1 MLEATFLGY
10 RKGAFTGASGDKKG
24 VFELACS
31 GTLFLDEIGDLPLES
46 QGVLL
51 RILEEKRLLPLG
63 GTSEVEVNVRL
74 ITATNKNLWKM
85 AKEGTF
91 REDLLFRLQGIYGY
105 DRSSQGDD
113 GGCCGNSG
121 CFVEREKGRPFA

>member
-1 MLEATFLGY
+1 
-10 RKGAFTGASGDKKG
+10 
-24 VFELACS
+24 
-31 GTLFLDEIGDLPLES
+31 

-91 REDLLFRLQGIYGY
+91 REDLLFRLQE
-105 DRSSQGDD
+105 
-113 GGCCGNSG
+113 
-121 CFVEREKGRPFA
+121 FTVTTVPLREMMED

>member
-1 MLEATFLGY
+1 MWLCTCISIRPVGIRLSFLFNCASSNPGLLEATFLGY

-46 QGVLL
+46 PGVLL

-74 ITATNKNLWKM
+74 ITATNKKSLENG
-85 AKEGTF
+85 EG
-91 REDLLFRLQGIYGY
+91 RDI
-105 DRSSQGDD
+105 
-113 GGCCGNSG
+113 
-121 CFVEREKGRPFA
+121 P